1 MRQTAN
7 RKISEESS
15 YDGRSVMGGKTGKAQ
30 ATKRDALKPT
40 GTQSI
45 QRAALLLREIA
56 AHNRFG
62 LRLVD
67 LATRSNLERP
77 TVHRILKSLVAENM
91 VAQSPGNRHYFL
103 GQALFEFGLAAAQ
116 QFSLRDLCQASLN
129 RIAEKTGDTVFL
141 TVRSGAEA
149 VCIDRKDGA
158 YPIKVFTLN
167 IGDRRPLGVG
177 AGGLAILSA
186 LPPQHIQEIV
196 SDNTPRLATHSSL
209 SAAVMMTHVRQT
221 QELGYSLHDVRSVSG
236 VKAIG
241 VAIRNKTGEPF
252 AALSISALSD
262 RMIGKRCKELVAL
275 LKSEARV
282 IEKLINQQ
290 ADVVPQSLAARSK

>member
-1 MRQTAN
+1 MRQAASRN
-7 RKISEESS
+7 IPKESS
-15 YDGRSVMGGKTGKAQ
+15 YIGHSVTGDKAAKTQ
-30 ATKRDALKPT
+30 ALKRDALKPT

-56 AHNRFG
+56 AHNRLG

-67 LATRSNLERP
+67 LAIRSKLERP

-91 VAQSPGNRHYFL
+91 VTQNPENRRYFL

-141 TVRSGAEA
+141 TLRNGNEA

-177 AGGLAILSA
+177 AGGLAVLAA
-186 LPPQHIQEIV
+186 LPPQQIQEIV
-196 SDNTPRLATHSSL
+196 NDITPRLANHGG
-209 SAAVMMTHVRQT
+209 R
-221 QELGYSLHDVRSVSG
+221 
-236 VKAIG
+236 
-241 VAIRNKTGEPF
+241 
-252 AALSISALSD
+252 
-262 RMIGKRCKELVAL
+262 
-275 LKSEARV
+275 AR
-282 IEKLINQQ
+282 L
-290 ADVVPQSLAARSK
+290 R

>member
-1 MRQTAN
+1 MQQAGT
-7 RKISEESS
+7 RKFPKESS
-15 YDGRSVMGGKTGKAQ
+15 YNGRSVMGDKA
-30 ATKRDALKPT
+30 ARALPRDARKPT

-56 AHNRFG
+56 AHNRSG

-67 LATRSNLERP
+67 LAIRSNLERP
-77 TVHRILKSLVAENM
+77 TVHRILKSLVVENL
-91 VAQSPGNRHYFL
+91 VAQNPENRRYFL

-129 RIAEKTGDTVFL
+129 RIADKTGDTVFL
-141 TVRSGAEA
+141 TLRNGSEA

-177 AGGLAILSA
+177 AGGLAILAA
-186 LPPQHIQEIV
+186 LPQQQIQEIV
-196 SDNTPRLATHSSL
+196 SDNTPQLANHGGL
-209 SAAVMMTHVRQT
+209 GAPALMTHVRQT

-241 VAIRNKTGEPF
+241 AAIRNKTGEAF
-252 AALSISALSD
+252 AALSISALAD
-262 RMIGKRCKELVAL
+262 RMNGKRCKELVAL
-275 LKSEARV
+275 LKSEARI
-282 IEKLINQQ
+282 IEKLISQQ
-290 ADVVPQSLAARSK
+290 ADGVQRS

>member
-1 MRQTAN
+1 
-7 RKISEESS
+7 
-15 YDGRSVMGGKTGKAQ
+15 MGDKADQAQ
-30 ATKRDALKPT
+30 AMQRDALKPT

-91 VAQSPGNRHYFL
+91 VAQSRENRRYFL

-116 QFSLRDLCQASLN
+116 DFSLRDLCQASLN

-141 TVRSGAEA
+141 TLRNSTEA

-177 AGGLAILSA
+177 AGGLAILAA
-186 LPPQHIQEIV
+186 LSPQQIQEIV
-196 SDNTPRLATHSSL
+196 SDNTPRLDNHGGL
-209 SAAVMMTHVRQT
+209 SAPALMTHVRQT
-221 QELGYSLHDVRSVSG
+221 QELGYSLHDVRSVYG
-236 VKAIG
+236 VKAVG

-252 AALSISALSD
+252 AALSISALAD
-262 RMIGKRCKELVAL
+262 RMNGKRCKELVAL

-282 IEKLINQQ
+282 IEKLIGQQ
-290 ADVVPQSLAARSK
+290 ADGVQRS